1 MKVVNEYHSFLN
13 LIAEPNVLIIEYQ
26 NYCFSFFL
34 SFSFIV
40 SSLKLLGQFCPEL
53 VPLELIQSILQS
65 NSLYP
70 QGASSTLI
78 QFFQSSL
85 PVLSTDCLL
94 PGDLLLSYNPQVYTF
109 NNTYTKNYSFYVQ
122 QLLKDL
128 AMNDY
133 SILFVAFSG
142 IP

>member
-1 MKVVNEYHSFLN
+1 MFLLLN
-13 LIAEPNVLIIEYQ
+13 IRTTVSP
-26 NYCFSFFL
+26 FFL
-34 SFSFIV
+34 SLSFIV

-109 NNTYTKNYSFYVQ
+109 NNTYTTNYSFYVQ

>member
-1 MKVVNEYHSFLN
+1 MFLLLN
-13 LIAEPNVLIIEYQ
+13 IRTTVSP
-26 NYCFSFFL
+26 FFL
-34 SFSFIV
+34 SLSFIV